1 MSRFC
6 AIFLFAAAACGAPSA
21 PPRAT
26 DPPAL
31 HALDRALPVQLVG
44 EDFGRPEVAV
54 VRVVS
59 GRTAC
64 RSRTGS
70 NPIIVP
76 EGAPRVG
83 AEWRCRFLTSY
94 VGDREHERPPW
105 DVWIVF
111 SGRQARPIDFSAFGM
126 PGCWLLVEP
135 ENIVAVPRTG
145 IESPMLWRV
154 PGTGETLLRWT
165 PPAGSQG
172 QVWRWQMIVAA
183 PGETPSGFLAS
194 AAIEVVIGS

>member
-1 MSRFC
+1 MSRC
-6 AIFLFAAAACGAPSA
+6 AWALLACATACRAPRAPSTLTA
-21 PPRAT
+21 

-31 HALDRALPVQLVG
+31 RALDRALPLQLG
-44 EDFGRPEVAV
+44 EDSARGEVAV
-54 VRVVS
+54 VRAIS

-70 NPIIVP
+70 NPVVVP
-76 EGAPRVG
+76 DGAPRVG

-94 VGDREHERPPW
+94 VGDRNHERPAW
-105 DVWIVF
+105 DVWLVF
-111 SGRQARPIDFSAFGM
+111 SGRPSNPIDFSPFGM

-145 IESPMLWRV
+145 IETPMLWRV

-172 QVWRWQMIVAA
+172 QTWRWQMIVAA

-194 AAIEVVIGS
+194 SAIEVVIGS